1 MDRRRTVSD
10 ELERVVTAIPGPRTA
25 ELTPS
30 LRAYES
36 QNVTYFGDEFPV
48 FWESASGATV
58 TDVDGNRFIDLTAAF
73 GVANAGHGNPYV
85 VSAIAD
91 QAARLMHG
99 MGDVHPHEA
108 RTRLLERLANVLPKG
123 LTKTFLATTG
133 SEAVEAALKTAIL
146 ATGKSHV
153 VAYRNAYHG
162 LSLGALP
169 LCGIEAFRAPF
180 AGALGPSAT
189 FLEYPRN
196 VAGADLR
203 SAIAAA
209 REAIE
214 TNGDVAALVIE
225 PIQGR
230 AGCVVPP
237 PGYLGALRDLCT
249 ELRVVMIVDEIYTG
263 FGRTGTWFAVE
274 HDRIVPD
281 VICIGKAMG
290 SGFPISA
297 CAGRPEVM
305 DAWPLST
312 GEALHT
318 STYLGNPMGCAA
330 ALATINEID
339 RLALPAKARQAGLA
353 LGSRLDALRARKN
366 VTDVRGRGLFWGI
379 QLRDAA
385 AADRVV
391 RRALASGVIVLQ
403 SGNEGDTITVSPP
416 LVITDRQLSRG
427 LELLEA
433 AIRSSE

>member
-1 MDRRRTVSD
+1 MNE
-10 ELERVVTAIPGPRTA
+10 ELERIVTPIPGPRTR

-30 LRAYES
+30 LRAHES
-36 QNVTYFGDEFPV
+36 RNVTYVGDEFPV
-48 FWESASGATV
+48 FWESASGAIV
-58 TDVDGNRFIDLTAAF
+58 TDVDHNRYIDLTAAF
-73 GVANAGHGNPYV
+73 GVANAGHANPYV

-108 RTRLLERLANVLPKG
+108 RTKLLERLASVLPQG
-123 LTKTFLATTG
+123 LNKTFLATTG
-133 SEAVEAALKTAIL
+133 SEAVEAALKTAML
-146 ATGKSHV
+146 VTGKSHFI
-153 VAYRNAYHG
+153 AYQNAYHG
-162 LSLGALP
+162 LALGVLP
-169 LCGIEAFRAPF
+169 LTGIDKFRTPF

-189 FLEYPRN
+189 WLEYPHN
-196 VAGADLR
+196 VAGANVR
-203 SAIAAA
+203 AAA
-209 REAIE
+209 AVVREAIE
-214 TNGDVAALVIE
+214 SRDDVAGLVIE

-230 AGCVVPP
+230 GGCIVPP
-237 PGYLGALRDLCT
+237 PGYLAAVREICT
-249 ELRVVMIVDEIYTG
+249 ELGVVMIVDEIYTG

-274 HDRIVPD
+274 HDRVVPD
-281 VICIGKAMG
+281 IICIGKAMG

-297 CAGRPEVM
+297 CAGRAEIM

-330 ALATINEID
+330 ALATINEIE

-379 QLRDAA
+379 QFRDADT
-385 AADRVV
+385 ADRVV
-391 RRALASGVIVLQ
+391 KRALASGVIVLQ
-403 SGNEGDTITVSPP
+403 AGRDGATVTVAPP

-427 LELLEA
+427 IELLEA

>member
-1 MDRRRTVSD
+1 MNE
-10 ELERVVTAIPGPRTA
+10 ELERIITPIPGPRTR

-30 LRAYES
+30 LRAHES
-36 QNVTYFGDEFPV
+36 RNVTYIGDEFPV
-48 FWESASGATV
+48 FWESASGAIV
-58 TDVDGNRFIDLTAAF
+58 TDVDHNRYIDLTSAF
-73 GVANAGHGNPYV
+73 GVANAGHANPYV

-108 RTRLLERLANVLPKG
+108 RTKLLERLAGVLPQG
-123 LTKTFLATTG
+123 LNKTFLATTG
-133 SEAVEAALKTAIL
+133 SEAVEAALKTAML
-146 ATGKSHV
+146 VTGKSRFI
-153 VAYRNAYHG
+153 AYRNAYHG
-162 LSLGALP
+162 LALGVLP
-169 LCGIEAFRAPF
+169 LSGIETFRTPF

-189 FLEYPRN
+189 FLEYPHN
-196 VAGADLR
+196 VAGANVR
-203 SAIAAA
+203 AAA
-209 REAIE
+209 AVVREAIE
-214 TNGDVAALVIE
+214 SNGDVAALVIE

-230 AGCVVPP
+230 GGCIVPP
-237 PGYLGALRDLCT
+237 PGYLAAVREICT
-249 ELRVVMIVDEIYTG
+249 ELGVVMIVDEIYTG

-274 HDRIVPD
+274 HDRVVPD
-281 VICIGKAMG
+281 IMCIGKAMG

-297 CAGRPEVM
+297 CAGRTEIM

-330 ALATINEID
+330 ALATINEIE

-366 VTDVRGRGLFWGI
+366 VTDVRGRGLFWGV
-379 QLRDAA
+379 QLRDADTA
-385 AADRVV
+385 NRVV
-391 RRALASGVIVLQ
+391 KRALASGVIVLQ
-403 SGNEGDTITVSPP
+403 AGSDGATVTVAPP

-427 LELLEA
+427 IELLEA

>member
-1 MDRRRTVSD
+1 MSD

-25 ELTPS
+25 ELLPS
-30 LRAYES
+30 LREHES
-36 QNVTYFGDEFPV
+36 RNVTYLGDESPV
-48 FWESASGATV
+48 FWESASGANV
-58 TDVDGNRFIDLTAAF
+58 TDVDGNRYIDLTAAF

-85 VSAIAD
+85 VSAVAD

-108 RTRLLERLANVLPKG
+108 RTRLLEKLATVLPRG

-133 SEAVEAALKTAIL
+133 SEAVEAALKTAML
-146 ATGKSHV
+146 ATGKSHF

-169 LCGIEAFRAPF
+169 LCGIEKFATPF
-180 AGALGPSAT
+180 AGALGPSAI
-189 FLEYPRN
+189 FLDYPHS
-196 VAGADLR
+196 VAGANT
-203 SAIAAA
+203 AAAVATA

-214 TNGDVAALVIE
+214 RDGNVAALIVE

-230 AGCVVPP
+230 AGCIVPP
-237 PGYLGALRDLCT
+237 PGYLAALKDVCT
-249 ELRVVMIVDEIYTG
+249 ELGVVMIADEIYTG

-274 HDRIVPD
+274 HDRVVPD
-281 VICIGKAMG
+281 IICIGKAMG

-297 CAGRPEVM
+297 CAGRPEIM

-330 ALATINEID
+330 ALATIGEIE
-339 RLALPAKARQAGLA
+339 RMALPAKARQAGLA
-353 LGSRLDALRARKN
+353 LASRLDALRARKN
-366 VTDVRGRGLFWGI
+366 VSDVRGRGLFWGI
-379 QLRDAA
+379 ELRDAA
-385 AADRVV
+385 TADRVV
-391 RRALASGVIVLQ
+391 KRALASGVIVLQ
-403 SGNEGDTITVSPP
+403 AGPEGDAVTIAPP

-427 LELLEA
+427 IELLEA
-433 AIRSSE
+433 AIRSNE

>member
-1 MDRRRTVSD
+1 MSD

-25 ELTPS
+25 ELLPS
-30 LRAYES
+30 LRAHES
-36 QNVTYFGDEFPV
+36 RNVTYLSDEFPV

-58 TDVDGNRFIDLTAAF
+58 TDVDGNRYIDLTAAF

-85 VSAIAD
+85 ISAVAD

-108 RTRLLERLANVLPKG
+108 RTRLLEKLATVLPRG

-133 SEAVEAALKTAIL
+133 SEAVEAALKTAML
-146 ATGKSHV
+146 STGKSHF

-169 LCGIEAFRAPF
+169 LCGVEKFRTPF
-180 AGALGPSAT
+180 AGALGPSAI
-189 FLEYPRN
+189 FLEYPHN
-196 VAGADLR
+196 VAGANTG
-203 SAIAAA
+203 AAVATA

-214 TNGDVAALVIE
+214 RDGNVAALIVE

-230 AGCVVPP
+230 AGCIVPP
-237 PGYLGALRDLCT
+237 PGYLAALKDVCT
-249 ELRVVMIVDEIYTG
+249 ELGVVMIADEIYTG

-274 HDRIVPD
+274 HDRVVPD
-281 VICIGKAMG
+281 IICIGKAMG

-297 CAGRPEVM
+297 CAGRPEIM

-330 ALATINEID
+330 ALATISEIE
-339 RLALPAKARQAGLA
+339 RMALPAKARQAGLA
-353 LGSRLDALRARKN
+353 LASRLDALRARKN
-366 VTDVRGRGLFWGI
+366 VSGVRGRGLFWGI

-385 AADRVV
+385 TADRVV
-391 RRALASGVIVLQ
+391 KRALASGVIVLQ
-403 SGNEGDTITVSPP
+403 AGPEGDTVTVAPP

-427 LELLEA
+427 IELLEA
-433 AIRSSE
+433 AIRSNE